1 MVIVET
7 ASIQVIFPEYARS
20 DVMEEFSQE
29 YVLSIVFRNSID
41 KEELLLKKYED
52 YYSMIKNKELKEI
65 VKEFR
70 KTSQEHLK
78 VMKDKMIKLKIQ

>member
-1 MVIVET
+1 
-7 ASIQVIFPEYARS
+7 
-20 DVMEEFSQE
+20 MEEFSQE

-41 KEELLLKKYED
+41 KEELLLRKYED
-52 YYSMIKNKELKEI
+52 YYFAIKNNELKEVI
-65 VKEFR
+65 KEFR

>member
-1 MVIVET
+1 
-7 ASIQVIFPEYARS
+7 
-20 DVMEEFSQE
+20 MEEFSQE

-41 KEELLLKKYED
+41 KEELLLRKYED
-52 YYSMIKNKELKEI
+52 YYSEIKNKELKEVI
-65 VKEFR
+65 KEFR

>member
-1 MVIVET
+1 
-7 ASIQVIFPEYARS
+7 
-20 DVMEEFSQE
+20 MEEFSQE

-41 KEELLLKKYED
+41 KEELLLRKYED
-52 YYSMIKNKELKEI
+52 YYSEIKNKELREVI
-65 VKEFR
+65 KEFR

>member
-1 MVIVET
+1 
-7 ASIQVIFPEYARS
+7 
-20 DVMEEFSQE
+20 MEEFSQE

-52 YYSMIKNKELKEI
+52 YYFMIKDKELKEI